1 MRDFRRYLIQQK
13 IRDVFEHKKRSVS
26 GTNYTNYDN
35 HHKTSNDNKIGWID
49 TLLETPIEDHRK
61 HTVSMA
67 GWSLH
72 HILSTLEDCLTK
84 NPITK

>member
-1 MRDFRRYLIQQK
+1 MTSEGILFNRKLGMYLN
-13 IRDVFEHKKRSVS
+13 IRKDQYQ